1 MFSHVLPSCGVQ
13 LPVYSRETPGHTGG
27 SVAHKPVVP
36 SKAGC
41 APGSP
46 RRVRRLGMRVP
57 GGKTVLLLWETVMGL
72 RLLLIVQWWLHPNP
86 SA

>member
-1 MFSHVLPSCGVQ
+1 M
-13 LPVYSRETPGHTGG
+13 
-27 SVAHKPVVP
+27 AHKPVVP

-57 GGKTVLLLWETVMGL
+57 GGKTVLLLWETVMDFGC
-72 RLLLIVQWWLHPNP
+72 
-86 SA
+86 SS